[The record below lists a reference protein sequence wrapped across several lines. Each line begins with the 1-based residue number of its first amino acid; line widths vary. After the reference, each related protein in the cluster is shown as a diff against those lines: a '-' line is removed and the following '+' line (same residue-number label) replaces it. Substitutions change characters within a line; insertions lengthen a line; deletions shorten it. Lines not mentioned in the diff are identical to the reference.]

1 VPRITSAQVIG
12 QVVVR
17 EPEQVGAQMG
27 AQMAAQMGAQLA
39 ALGRAGGELQL
50 S

>member
-17 EPEQVGAQMG
+17 EPEQVGAQM
-27 AQMAAQMGAQLA
+27 AAQMGAQLA